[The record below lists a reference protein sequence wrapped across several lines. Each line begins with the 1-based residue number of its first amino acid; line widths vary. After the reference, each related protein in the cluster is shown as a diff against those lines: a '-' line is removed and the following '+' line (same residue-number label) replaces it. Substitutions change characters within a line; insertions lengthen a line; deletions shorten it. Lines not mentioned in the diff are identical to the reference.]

1 MHFLNGGR
9 TYLQPKNRN
18 APFESQLSN
27 CINQLKE
34 LNSEKRIYKLNFF
47 AGTESSNDYTE
58 LNKLLNKVVKEPFE
72 TAPICALFSQEPLT
86 CSIVAEAFYFD
97 DRLWKHEHI
106 EEENGSAI
114 LFERENAKVLIGNA
128 QSYTSAGCLENSET
142 VFGTIAGM
150 LSRTGI
156 SFGSIIRQWNYI
168 ENITGFDEGRQRYQE
183 FNNVRSSFYGDHFA
197 ETGFPAATGIGTVHG
212 GVTIEFVA
220 TDAPGA
226 CSLPL
231 NNPGQIAA
239 HCYSEKVLVGNNSE
253 IKTTPKFERARFL
266 EIFDKKQV
274 FISGTASIKG
284 EKTEGTGD
292 TEKQTAITI
301 KNIQQLYSDKVLA
314 NISDNSFRPVYG
326 HARVYIKNKMDFPA
340 VKKVFKQYYGNL
352 PVVYII
358 ADICRADLLVE
369 IEGKVILE

>member
-9 TYLQPKNRN
+9 TYIQPKNGN
-18 APFESQLSN
+18 APFENQLNN

-47 AGTESSNDYTE
+47 AGTESPDNYNE
-58 LNKLLNKVVKEPFE
+58 LNKLLNKEVNEQFE
-72 TAPICALFSQEPLT
+72 TAVMCALISQAPLT

-97 DRLWKHEHI
+97 DELWKHKHI

-114 LFERENAKVLIGNA
+114 LFKREDTKVLIGNA
-128 QSYTSAGCLENSET
+128 QSYASVGCRKNSET
-142 VFGTIAGM
+142 VFGAIERM
-150 LSRTGI
+150 LNRTEI

-168 ENITGFDEGRQRYQE
+168 EDITGFDEGRQRYQE
-183 FNNVRSSFYGDHFA
+183 FNNVRSSFYADHFA

-226 CSLPL
+226 HNIPL

-266 EIFDKKQV
+266 EIFDRKQV

-292 TEKQTAITI
+292 PEKQTAITI

-314 NISDNSFRPVYG
+314 NISDNSFKPVYG
-326 HARVYIKNKMDFPA
+326 HARVYIKYKNDFQA
-340 VKKVFKQYYGNL
+340 VEKVFKQYYGNL

-358 ADICRADLLVE
+358 ADICREDLLVE